1 MSVILVVNSGSSS
14 IKYQIIEMEDEQV
27 LAKGLI
33 ERVGTG
39 NGTITHT
46 GPDGEHVAERP
57 ILDHI
62 AGFRAMTEACNTY
75 GPRLDEVPIA
85 AVGHRVVQGGSRFV
99 APTIIDDAVIHTI
112 EEISPLAP
120 LHNPP
125 NLLGIEAARRT
136 FPDIPHVAIF
146 DTAFHQTMPEEAY
159 TYAID
164 ANIARQHRIR
174 RYGFHGTSH
183 KYVSEKAASFLQRP
197 LAEVNTIVLHIGN
210 GVSACAVRGG
220 KSVDT
225 SMGMTPLEGLMMGTR
240 SGDIDPGILFHLNRQ
255 AGMTIDQLDDM
266 LNRRSGLLGMTGSS
280 DMRDVL
286 ESVAHGEKRAKL
298 ALETY
303 CYRLKHYVGAYVALL
318 GRVDAIA
325 FTAGIGENAAEVRA
339 LALSNLEHIGIRI
352 DEARNTSP
360 NRGIRRISTDDSN
373 IAVLVIPTNEELE
386 IARQTSGAIE
396 SKD

>member
-255 AGMTIDQLDDM
+255 AGMTIDQFDDM